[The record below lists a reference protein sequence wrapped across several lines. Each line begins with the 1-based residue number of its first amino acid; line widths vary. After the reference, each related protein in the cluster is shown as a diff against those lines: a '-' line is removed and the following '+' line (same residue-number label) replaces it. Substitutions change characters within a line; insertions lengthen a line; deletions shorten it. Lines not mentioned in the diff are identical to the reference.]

1 MAASIEISSVAI
13 VATPTDSDSAV
24 KGPLADLSQATKGMS
39 RFSYPLELGTDDS
52 KKHYVTFLAKEI
64 TPQAF
69 FTSDSDAGKFV
80 GRLGSVFSK
89 GGTLAKDIAS
99 QGVNNTVSYVGDKVD
114 IDTAAMD
121 AAAAAKTEEINRNSK
136 SLGGEVKGVVD
147 DINQFVDIK
156 KNRPGAQ
163 IKSYIS
169 LYMPDT
175 LQATYHADYA
185 SISMRDELGQQLQKI
200 RAIGSIAGSGLEGL
214 GSEEGALNAIGSNPQ
229 TVKYVIDSFAR
240 MFGAGENLSA
250 GILQTQGYTSNPQLQ
265 MIYQGASFRTFTLN
279 FVFTPK
285 SKQEAAAV
293 ENIIYQFKYY
303 AAPTLQTPGQS
314 PNASMFLTPPA
325 LFEVKF
331 YYDGNENK
339 HLPRYTDCVLED
351 ISVDYAPN
359 GFAAHTDG
367 APIQTQLTLSF
378 HEVEIVDKARLQA
391 GFNSR
396 TSGLR

>member
-1 MAASIEISSVAI
+1 MADIDIASFSTNSH
-13 VATPTDSDSAV
+13 TNNLR
-24 KGPLADLSQATKGMS
+24 GPLVGLSKTLGMS
-39 RFSYPLELGTDDS
+39 TLSYPLELGTDDS

-64 TPQAF
+64 TPQNF
-69 FTSDSDAGKFV
+69 FTKDSPGGQFVSSVGGATLAVGSALAAQGELLAAKGGRAFGEATKLETDGMQPGITNLQTDADEKANIAGKE
-80 GRLGSVFSK
+80 
-89 GGTLAKDIAS
+89 A
-99 QGVNNTVSYVGDKVD
+99 
-114 IDTAAMD
+114 
-121 AAAAAKTEEINRNSK
+121 
-136 SLGGEVKGVVD
+136 KGVAD
-147 DINQFVDIK
+147 TINQFVDIR
-156 KNRPGAQ
+156 KNRIQ
-163 IKSYIS
+163 VKSYIS

-214 GSEEGALNAIGSNPQ
+214 GSEGGALNAVGSNPQ

-285 SKQEAAAV
+285 SKQEALAV

-325 LFEVKF
+325 LFEVRF

-396 TSGLR
+396 ASGLR